1 MSTALQSSVMSR
13 QVLNWLVALSWLSVS
28 SCACSN
34 PLNHAIAE
42 GKSMAETILTDQDNG
57 RLIEVPVG
65 TGLIVRL
72 DESPTTGYVWINKTA
87 EDVLHLN
94 STEFSSASPDIVGGA
109 GLRTFG
115 FMVNKLGKSTLLLK
129 RMRDW
134 KGESAATEVFSVTI
148 QAIKK

>member
-1 MSTALQSSVMSR
+1 
-13 QVLNWLVALSWLSVS
+13 
-28 SCACSN
+28 
-34 PLNHAIAE
+34 
-42 GKSMAETILTDQDNG
+42 MAETVLTDQDNG

-72 DESPTTGYVWINKTA
+72 EESPTTGYVWINKTA

-94 STEFSSASPDIVGGA
+94 STEFSSASPAIVGGA

-129 RMRDW
+129 RMREW
-134 KGESAATEVFSVTI
+134 EGESAATEVFSVTI